1 MAIKVMISSTVY
13 NFEDQL
19 DQIEAVLKSLGY
31 DTILSKNGSVF
42 VNPLFGN
49 FKDCLEAVS
58 ECDIF
63 FGIIRP
69 NCGTGQVGDFC
80 ITFEEFKKARELV
93 KPSWFVV
100 DYRVLY
106 AKELFRILKYK
117 NPTMGKGKICAKLC
131 SLFTHSG
138 NKSDTKVL
146 DLFESRYLKEFDP
159 LCLDML
165 DYVDKKDVKD
175 YWLRTNHWRHEYH
188 KLTDITDFINNQF
201 GNQQRIMDVLNEY

>member
-42 VNPLFGN
+42 ADPRYGN

-69 NCGTGQVGDFC
+69 NCGTGQIGDYC
-80 ITFEEFKKARELV
+80 ITYEEFKKARELA

-117 NPTMGKGKICAKLC
+117 NPDD
-131 SLFTHSG
+131 SS
-138 NKSDTKVL
+138 NKPGTKVL
-146 DLFESRYLKEFDP
+146 DLFESRNLKEFDP

-175 YWLRTNHWRHEYH
+175 YWSRTNHWRHEYH
-188 KLTDITDFINNQF
+188 RLTDITDFINNQF